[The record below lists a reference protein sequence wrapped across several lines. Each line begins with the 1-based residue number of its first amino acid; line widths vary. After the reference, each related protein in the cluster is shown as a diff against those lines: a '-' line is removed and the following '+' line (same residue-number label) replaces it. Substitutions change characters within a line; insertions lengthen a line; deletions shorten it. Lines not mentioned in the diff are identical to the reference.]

1 MTVRSILAATA
12 VVAGFT
18 ATAAAQEGRTIDAW
32 GHSFEVPGSRAASRA
47 IAAEPDAFRTVAPE
61 RTYVSGKVGTVVESE
76 VLTPVTTSKEINV
89 WGARIAVP
97 AR

>member
-1 MTVRSILAATA
+1 MTVRSILAAAA

-18 ATAAAQEGRTIDAW
+18 AAAAAQEGRTFDAW

-47 IAAEPDAFRTVAPE
+47 VDAEPDAFGAVAPE

-76 VLTPVTTSKEINV
+76 VLTPVTTSNVINV

>member
-1 MTVRSILAATA
+1 MTVRSILAAAA

-18 ATAAAQEGRTIDAW
+18 ASAAAQEGRTFDAW
-32 GHSFEVPGSRAASRA
+32 GHSFKIPGSRAASRA
-47 IAAEPDAFRTVAPE
+47 VAAEPDAFRAVSPE

-76 VLTPVTTSKEINV
+76 VLTPVTTSNVINV